1 MASVAYLA
9 LDETGREVSGTVEA
23 AHRGA
28 AAAAL
33 RGRGL
38 FPLELQEVGAA
49 AGPNPGAGLD
59 LSFGLLTSGDRVLF
73 LKQLGLMLRSG
84 LTLLQ
89 GLDTLAR
96 TSQRRGLRDVAQ
108 RLSSAVQAGTPF
120 SNAIEEQRAFPPLV
134 AQLVRTAEATG
145 ELEVACARAADYI
158 DRRAALLY
166 QLLSALCYPALVLLG
181 AVGVFWFM
189 TTEVVP
195 KFAAFLAGRGR
206 ALPWSTQQLMDLS
219 AFLVAHGAAVLY
231 GVAAAAAALALL
243 WRTERGRALLDR
255 VLVRVPGLG
264 HLLRTAAMAHLGYTL
279 GMLLRS
285 GLPLLEALQ
294 VVSRSFSN
302 RGYRAVF
309 ARAAEGVVNGSSLAE
324 SVAHP
329 TVTPLIQQLVGIGER
344 SGSLDDVLEEAGRF
358 YEERLQRLLRL
369 LSGLVEPVVIVLVGG
384 MVGFVYIS
392 FFQALFSLAR

>member
-9 LDETGREVSGTVEA
+9 LDESGREVSGTVEA
-23 AHRGA
+23 PHRGA
-28 AAAAL
+28 AAAQL
-33 RGRGL
+33 RGQGL
-38 FPLELQEVGAA
+38 FPLELQELGSS
-49 AGPNPGAGLD
+49 GSDEREGLD
-59 LSFGLLTSGDRVLF
+59 LSCGFSTSGDRVLF

-89 GLDTLAR
+89 GLDALAR
-96 TSQRRGLRDVAQ
+96 TGQRRGLREVAQ
-108 RLSSAVQAGTPF
+108 RLSAAVQAGTPF
-120 SNAIEEQRAFPPLV
+120 SSALERERAFPALV

-145 ELEVACARAADYI
+145 ELEVACQRAADYI
-158 DRRAALLY
+158 DRRAALVY

-181 AVGVFWFM
+181 ACGVFWFM

-206 ALPWSTQQLMDLS
+206 TLPWTTQQLMDLS
-219 AFLVAHGAAVLY
+219 AFLVAHGATVLY
-231 GVAAAAAALALL
+231 GIAAALAALVLL
-243 WRTERGRALLDR
+243 WRTERGRAVLDR
-255 VLVRVPGLG
+255 LLVRVPGLG
-264 HLLRTAAMAHLGYTL
+264 HLLRTAAMAHLGHTL

-285 GLPLLEALQ
+285 GLPLLEALR
-294 VVSRSFSN
+294 VLADSCGN

-309 ARAAEGVVNGSSLAE
+309 ERAAERVVHGSSLAE

-358 YEERLQRLLRL
+358 YEERLQRLLRV